1 MQIVAYQKTILLN
14 KIHTKQM
21 KITIILRRKK
31 ISFFKTKEM
40 GNVQETNE
48 LKPTATKD
56 QNLNLLNVIF

>member
-1 MQIVAYQKTILLN
+1 MKIVAYQKTSLLN

>member
-1 MQIVAYQKTILLN
+1 M
-14 KIHTKQM
+14 
-21 KITIILRRKK
+21 TIILRRKK

-56 QNLNLLNVIF
+56 